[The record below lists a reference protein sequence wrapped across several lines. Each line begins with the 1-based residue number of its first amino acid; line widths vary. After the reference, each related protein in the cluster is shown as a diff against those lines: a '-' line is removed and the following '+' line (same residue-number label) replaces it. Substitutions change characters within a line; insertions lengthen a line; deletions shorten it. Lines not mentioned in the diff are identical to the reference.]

1 MMQQENIP
9 SVEGEAQAAVWL
21 RVSRGES
28 RVGGHGGSVV
38 DMGGGAIPC
47 VSGTM
52 GLNWSG
58 MGSVGR
64 GERPVET
71 SMSLRASVTERREG
85 MEEMGRGRL
94 DATRPH
100 GTTPGSVDVRDP
112 CCRSRG
118 GKIRQHVQK
127 PAPGPEMAGVDAGR
141 VEEVLETVE
150 RGCTENQH
158 GGGVSDS
165 DSDDARS

>member
-1 MMQQENIP
+1 M
-9 SVEGEAQAAVWL
+9 
-21 RVSRGES
+21 
-28 RVGGHGGSVV
+28 GGHGGSVV
-38 DMGGGAIPC
+38 DMGSGAIPR

-52 GLNWSG
+52 GLYWSG

-64 GERPVET
+64 GGRPVE
-71 SMSLRASVTERREG
+71 SRMSLRASVTERREG

-127 PAPGPEMAGVDAGR
+127 PAPGPEMAGVDAGCI
-141 VEEVLETVE
+141 EEVLGTVE
-150 RGCTENQH
+150 KDCTEDGHN
-158 GGGVSDS
+158 GSDS
-165 DSDDARS
+165 GSGSDDARR

>member
-1 MMQQENIP
+1 MMQQENRP
-9 SVEGEAQAAVWL
+9 SVEGEAQAAGWL
-21 RVSRGES
+21 RVSRGGS
-28 RVGGHGGSVV
+28 RVGGHGGPVV

-64 GERPVET
+64 GERPVE
-71 SMSLRASVTERREG
+71 SRMSLRASVTEKREG

-100 GTTPGSVDVRDP
+100 GTTPGSVDLRDP
-112 CCRSRG
+112 CCRSQG
-118 GKIRQHVQK
+118 GEIRQHVQK
-127 PAPGPEMAGVDAGR
+127 PTSGPEMAGVDAGR
-141 VEEVLETVE
+141 MEEVLGTVE
-150 RGCTENQH
+150 KGCTEN
-158 GGGVSDS
+158 
-165 DSDDARS
+165 

>member
-9 SVEGEAQAAVWL
+9 SVEGEAQAAGWL
-21 RVSRGES
+21 RVSRGGS
-28 RVGGHGGSVV
+28 RVGGHGGSFV
-38 DMGGGAIPC
+38 DMGGGAIPR

-52 GLNWSG
+52 GLNWIG
-58 MGSVGR
+58 MGSVER
-64 GERPVET
+64 GDRTVE
-71 SMSLRASVTERREG
+71 SRMSLRAAVTERREG

-112 CCRSRG
+112 GRGSWG

-127 PAPGPEMAGVDAGR
+127 PAPGPKMAGVDTGR
-141 VEEVLETVE
+141 MEKVLGTVE
-150 RGCTENQH
+150 KGRTGN
-158 GGGVSDS
+158 
-165 DSDDARS
+165 